1 MFCFPLIIKN
11 SSNCSEPTFKMLRI
25 LHLFLKFRLA
35 LNSYKFYILEEA
47 AVGSFFMVLIVY

>member
-1 MFCFPLIIKN
+1 
-11 SSNCSEPTFKMLRI
+11 MLHI
-25 LHLFLKFRLA
+25 LHLFLKFCLA

>member
-1 MFCFPLIIKN
+1 
-11 SSNCSEPTFKMLRI
+11 
-25 LHLFLKFRLA
+25 LA